1 MPPRVPALFF
11 GDSATGTDR
20 GRLGRGGVL
29 RFDAAAIA
37 DVFGVVASPGSLLI
51 DTDPA
56 QTQMASTTGQIRPSG
71 LGRSVGVIL
80 AVGTPDEV
88 SAHPAAHTAQTVP
101 LASEAGEAGGS
112 AGRHVLLPGMVNA
125 HTHLDLTAIGPRP
138 YNPEQGFAGWI
149 GMVRSERLTDAE
161 GISHSVRRGIELSR
175 SAGVVA
181 IGDIAG
187 APRGRSSLIPARAM
201 AAAGMLGVS
210 FIEFFGIGRNIWNF
224 QQWLGELFAE
234 WERAGLGTDGC
245 VRLGLQPHAP
255 NTVDRRAYAW
265 AFDYAAAMGRA
276 IAGANQVL
284 PIATHLAESVEE
296 REFVSHGR
304 GAQREMLESLGL
316 WHDSVLHEV
325 GHGARPVEH
334 LAPVLARRGEGNAE
348 RPRPLLVHLN
358 DLNDREIEV
367 LAQASDGGGA
377 SRGGPT
383 VVYCPR
389 ASAYF
394 GAERQFGPHRYRDL
408 LRAGVRVALGTDS
421 LINLPSEARQT
432 TDEVAAGGRG
442 GRGMSVWDEARFL
455 YGRDG
460 TDPAALVRMATV
472 SGAEALGMP
481 PGMFRFEVGNKLA
494 GLVQVEVT
502 GARGEEVMKSD
513 PLAAALL
520 SEAPARRAG
529 V

>member
-1 MPPRVPALFF
+1 M
-11 GDSATGTDR
+11 TGEDR
-20 GRLGRGGVL
+20 GRRGRRGVL
-29 RFDAAAIA
+29 RFDAAAIV
-37 DVFGVVASPGSLLI
+37 DETGVVASPGSLLI

-56 QTQMASTTGQIRPSG
+56 QTQMASPSGQTRPSG
-71 LGRSVGVIL
+71 LWRGVGVIL
-80 AVGTPDEV
+80 AVGTPSEI
-88 SAHPAAHTAQTVP
+88 SAHPAAQTARTVP
-101 LASEAGEAGGS
+101 LASEASEAGGG

-149 GMVRSERLTDAE
+149 GMVRSERLADAE
-161 GISHSVRRGIELSR
+161 GIAHSVRRGIELSR

-201 AAAGMLGVS
+201 AAAGMPGVS
-210 FIEFFGIGRNIWNF
+210 FIEFFAIGRNIWNF

-234 WERAGLGTDGC
+234 WERAGSSTNAW

-276 IAGANQVL
+276 IAGVNQAL

-296 REFVSHGR
+296 REFIAHAR
-304 GAQREMLESLGL
+304 GPQCELLESLGL

-334 LAPVLARRGEGNAE
+334 LAPVLARRGDGRAG
-348 RPRPLLVHLN
+348 RRGPLLVHLN
-358 DLNDREIEV
+358 DLNDREIEL

-377 SRGGPT
+377 NRGGPT

-421 LINLPSEARQT
+421 LINLPVEAGRT
-432 TDEVAAGGRG
+432 TDEGAGGEMG

-460 TDPAALVRMATV
+460 TDPGALMRMATV

-481 PGMFRFEVGNKLA
+481 PEMFRFEVGNKLA

-502 GARGEEVMKSD
+502 GSRGEEVLKSD

-520 SEAPARRAG
+520 SEAPARGAG